1 MSKCCFRSWVRAA
14 LTSIRSDVEAT
25 HAAVGM
31 NNTRLEMILRKLDK
45 LGVAMADVAAVLAD
59 LNDATNEVA
68 GEVDAFGATIV
79 ALQEQ
84 IAALDPEAAAKLE
97 ELAAGAAS
105 VAVRLRGL
113 AADPEQPVPPVEP
126 PAEPVV

>member
-1 MSKCCFRSWVRAA
+1 MSACCFRGWVKKT
-14 LTSIRSDVEAT
+14 LKSIRSDTEST
-25 HAAVGM
+25 RESVGM

-113 AADPEQPVPPVEP
+113 AADPEQPVPPVE
-126 PAEPVV
+126 EPTA